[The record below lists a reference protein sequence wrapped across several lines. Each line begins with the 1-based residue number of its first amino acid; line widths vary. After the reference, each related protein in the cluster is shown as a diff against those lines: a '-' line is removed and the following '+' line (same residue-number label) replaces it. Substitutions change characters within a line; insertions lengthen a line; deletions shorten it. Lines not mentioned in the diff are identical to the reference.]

1 MSLKCILSLK
11 NYIKIGRTLHL
22 SLNNY
27 MRIFCTLQKFYD
39 IETYECETEYMEKVN
54 VKSIRKKSP
63 GLCRRVKKMTPEER
77 LKNLFSVSGIDKMK
91 FLIKLLLNKSI
102 IEEKDLRDFINKN
115 FAYFIS
121 GEMRNDEKAIDAMNL
136 VFEEVHNKRGVD
148 FLDIK
153 FLNDGFYKEAYIL
166 ETENDKVVIKMG
178 APREIETIPY
188 TSEALYPVFHRKINP
203 GFEIEITE
211 FAEDVYMTEE
221 EAYQFYKKERDKGII
236 MTDISLVYDKD
247 RDKYICENLGRLTK
261 PNCIHYLDKETGEPI
276 YVDPRSVGFE
286 YNNKL
291 DKIEILGKGETVIRD
306 LDYIFKEGKDKPEW
320 LGCFVASERF
330 EERYQKEKKQ
340 EERKKLIKELNEK
353 RKLLKKS
360 TKIKKATFNWR
371 QEYGN
376 RESATPGYGSR
387 TSGDWEHAD
396 R

>member
-1 MSLKCILSLK
+1 MSLKCILALK
-11 NYIKIGRTLHL
+11 NYIKIGRTVHL

-27 MRIFCTLQKFYD
+27 IRIFFTLQKFVD
-39 IETYECETEYMEKVN
+39 IETYECATEYMKKVN
-54 VKSIRKKSP
+54 VKEYKKNF
-63 GLCRRVKKMTPEER
+63 LEVCRSAKKMTPEKR
-77 LKNLFSVSGIDKMK
+77 LKDLFALAGIKRMK
-91 FLIKLLLNKSI
+91 LLIKLLIDKNI
-102 IEEKDLRDFINKN
+102 IEENDLRDFINKN

-121 GEMRNDEKAIDAMNL
+121 DEMLNDEKAIDAMNL

-148 FLDIK
+148 FSDIK
-153 FLNDGFYKEAYIL
+153 FLNYGFYKKAYIL

-188 TSEALYPVFHRKINP
+188 TSEALYPVFHRKIIP

-211 FAEDVYMTEE
+211 FAKDVYMTEE

-340 EERKKLIKELNEK
+340 EERKKLIKNLKEK
-353 RKLLKKS
+353 EKLLKKF

-376 RESATPGYGSR
+376 RKSATTGYGSR
-387 TSGDWEHAD
+387 TSGDWEHVN
-396 R
+396 

>member
-1 MSLKCILSLK
+1 MSLKCNLSLK
-11 NYIKIGRTLHL
+11 DYINICVNIEEFWG
-22 SLNNY
+22 
-27 MRIFCTLQKFYD
+27 
-39 IETYECETEYMEKVN
+39 IETYECAPEDMKKVN
-54 VKSIRKKSP
+54 VKEYKKKFPEDYKSA
-63 GLCRRVKKMTPEER
+63 KKMTPEKR
-77 LKNLFSVSGIDKMK
+77 LKNLFSVAGIENIELLIRLLIDK
-91 FLIKLLLNKSI
+91 NI

-115 FAYFIS
+115 FAYFIAD
-121 GEMRNDEKAIDAMNL
+121 EMHNDEKAINAMNL

-148 FLDIK
+148 FSDIK
-153 FLNDGFYKEAYIL
+153 FLNAGGYKSVYIL

-376 RESATPGYGSR
+376 RKSATTGYGSR
-387 TSGDWEHAD
+387 TSGDWEHVN
-396 R
+396 